1 MTRAALVSVSPSP
14 PTCVVSKNIGAPGPS
29 WKSWRMQ
36 VHVSNKED
44 MADSMTQSSRREPS
58 QSFPDQKPL
67 LCHQCARTCS
77 PLIIWLPV
85 KTSQQLKMLS

>member
-36 VHVSNKED
+36 VHVSNKAD
-44 MADSMTQSSRREPS
+44 MADHMTQSSWREPS
-58 QSFPDQKPL
+58 QSFPD
-67 LCHQCARTCS
+67 
-77 PLIIWLPV
+77 
-85 KTSQQLKMLS
+85 